1 MECVQGALKNSFI
14 PNNYQQHSLSD
25 DFSPVNVLPSDDFF
39 VDGLLDFSDDGDFEE
54 EKEDTNVVSDTVTD
68 KPIFVAPVVTENNDC
83 FTIPVDDVAD
93 LEWVSQ
99 FVDDS
104 FSSGYSLTCPAGKFP
119 EKKPEPKPEPET
131 GLFVKPSFTTP
142 VQTKA
147 RSKRFR
153 TGGRVWSLGSNA
165 LTESTTSSSSS
176 SSCTSNPWLF
186 LHDSLSNQTAESF
199 LGRKPVKRQKR
210 TLTGPVEPVQP
221 RRCSHCG
228 VQKTPQWRTGPL
240 GAKTLCNAC
249 GVRFKSGRLLPEYR
263 PACSPTFSSEVHS
276 NNHRKVLEM
285 RMKKEACRKTV
296 KPLKSVKFMSLGGG
310 DNVVRKRKMLVSIE
324 SSEPLDYDLTVG
336 NDDKWF
342 GRHEDWRGLFTSF
355 HALFYRRLGK
365 WYTRGVIQV
374 SVSTY
379 LSLSSKMANKHS
391 IMTRE
396 MVESFCN
403 SYYIPDEVHPTAP
416 RRDRTITQFLEGKVG
431 VYTRLFDYCGYRIPL
446 TKFFVSVLKYFR
458 IHISQL
464 SPFGA
469 AHISHFE
476 VLTRVLDL
484 GPSVAVFR
492 TFYTRV
498 YSDGL
503 FSFAKRS
510 LLAPS
515 CLSKP
520 PDSIKNWAD
529 HFFWVDSRV
538 FPISVPLYTRGVL
551 EKDLAPHLTARQEQA
566 VQVLSSNKA
575 PFRRYPECVLAL
587 VGLSL
592 YYPFGE
598 NTYPAFERPDRTGG

>member
-14 PNNYQQHSLSD
+14 PNNNNYQQHSLSD
-25 DFSPVNVLPSDDFF
+25 EFSPVNNILPCDDFF

-54 EKEDTNVVSDTVTD
+54 EKEDTNVVCDTVSD
-68 KPIFVAPVVTENNDC
+68 KPISVTPVVTENNDC

-104 FSSGYSLTCPAGKFP
+104 FSCGYSLTCPAGKFP

-131 GLFVKPSFTTP
+131 GLVVKPSFTTP

-210 TLTGPVEPVQP
+210 KTLTGPVEPVQP

-285 RMKKEACRKTV
+285 RMKKEAV
-296 KPLKSVKFMSLGGG
+296 QPG
-310 DNVVRKRKMLVSIE
+310 
-324 SSEPLDYDLTVG
+324 LTQPVQ
-336 NDDKWF
+336 
-342 GRHEDWRGLFTSF
+342 SF
-355 HALFYRRLGK
+355 
-365 WYTRGVIQV
+365 
-374 SVSTY
+374 
-379 LSLSSKMANKHS
+379 
-391 IMTRE
+391 
-396 MVESFCN
+396 
-403 SYYIPDEVHPTAP
+403 
-416 RRDRTITQFLEGKVG
+416 
-431 VYTRLFDYCGYRIPL
+431 
-446 TKFFVSVLKYFR
+446 
-458 IHISQL
+458 
-464 SPFGA
+464 
-469 AHISHFE
+469 
-476 VLTRVLDL
+476 
-484 GPSVAVFR
+484 
-492 TFYTRV
+492 
-498 YSDGL
+498 
-503 FSFAKRS
+503 
-510 LLAPS
+510 
-515 CLSKP
+515 
-520 PDSIKNWAD
+520 
-529 HFFWVDSRV
+529 
-538 FPISVPLYTRGVL
+538 
-551 EKDLAPHLTARQEQA
+551 
-566 VQVLSSNKA
+566 
-575 PFRRYPECVLAL
+575 
-587 VGLSL
+587 
-592 YYPFGE
+592 
-598 NTYPAFERPDRTGG
+598 